1 MEHQSKTIKVAL
13 FRGELDEMTLSNSL
27 VIPRSLRKWVN
38 SEEIK
43 SEPVFIDGDD
53 LVFRSTDGSVEIL
66 RLDLIQLLSDNYG
79 RMKER
84 AIGISID
91 NRLYLVRCVREKARE
106 LGITLMSKDD
116 WDDIFNV
123 MVRPHRSQKAVPHEL
138 DA

>member
-13 FRGELDEMTLSNSL
+13 FRGELDEMTPSNSL
-27 VIPRSLRKWVN
+27 VVPQSLRKWVS
-38 SEEIK
+38 SEELK

-91 NRLYLVRCVREKARE
+91 NRLYLARCVREKARE

-123 MVRPHRSQKAVPHEL
+123 MVRPHRSQKAAPHEL

>member
-1 MEHQSKTIKVAL
+1 MEHQLKTIKVAL
-13 FRGELDEMTLSNSL
+13 FSGELDEMTPSNSL
-27 VIPRSLRKWVN
+27 VVPRSLRKWVS
-38 SEEIK
+38 SEELK

-91 NRLYLVRCVREKARE
+91 NRLYLARCVREKARE

-123 MVRPHRSQKAVPHEL
+123 MVRSHRPKKAAPHEL
-138 DA
+138 VA

>member
-38 SEEIK
+38 SEELK

-91 NRLYLVRCVREKARE
+91 NRLYLARCVREKARE

-123 MVRPHRSQKAVPHEL
+123 MVRPHRSQKAVPNEL

>member
-91 NRLYLVRCVREKARE
+91 NRFEVVY
-106 LGITLMSKDD
+106 
-116 WDDIFNV
+116 
-123 MVRPHRSQKAVPHEL
+123 
-138 DA
+138 

>member
-1 MEHQSKTIKVAL
+1 MEHQLKTIKVAL
-13 FRGELDEMTLSNSL
+13 FSGELDEMTPSNSL
-27 VIPRSLRKWVN
+27 VVPRSLRKWVS
-38 SEEIK
+38 SEELK

-66 RLDLIQLLSDNYG
+66 RLDLIQLLSDDYG

-91 NRLYLVRCVREKARE
+91 NRLYLARCVREKARE

-123 MVRPHRSQKAVPHEL
+123 MVRPHRPKKAAPNEL
-138 DA
+138 GD